1 MIVVGGYPGDEESML
16 ERARLEQL
24 ARELEVWRQVAFAG
38 SIPRDRRRD
47 FYAAADVVLTTAC
60 DASSV
65 TTAVESMACGT
76 PVIASEVADVRS
88 TVRDGVTGFLVP
100 PHAAGVITDRLLDG
114 FADRPRLRR
123 IGRKAARHARSAL
136 TWRRITEQLIGVYAA
151 ALADRRSASFETAAA
166 V

>member
-88 TVRDGVTGFLVP
+88 TGFLVP